1 MEFLSK
7 TGVAANK
14 DDTPSYLEK
23 VRLSRN
29 DNSRG
34 HQILGIA

>member
-1 MEFLSK
+1 MGLLSK

-29 DNSRG
+29 DDSRG
-34 HQILGIA
+34 HQY